1 MIVKISKTF
10 EKDLSKIQDRKL
22 KQAVF
27 DIIRLVQQVPDMREI
42 PQLKKLKSEVE
53 FLVLDNRKDIYKRF
67 P

>member
-27 DIIRLVQQVPDMREI
+27 DIIHLVQQVPDMREI

-53 FLVLDNRKDIYKRF
+53 SMVLDNRKDIYKRF